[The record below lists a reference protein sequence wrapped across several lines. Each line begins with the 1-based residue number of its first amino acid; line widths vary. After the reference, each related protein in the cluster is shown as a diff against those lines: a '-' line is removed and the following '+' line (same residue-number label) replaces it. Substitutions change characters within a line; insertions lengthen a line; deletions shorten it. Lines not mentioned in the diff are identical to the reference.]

1 MPDGMI
7 RTAVGSVALWSDS
20 LRARLLCA
28 STRTSLDADT
38 WRPVRSA
45 FIRAR
50 FGGTC
55 FYRLAC
61 DECKKAA
68 ESSSKSHAFLALDL
82 TVCSTL
88 EQALRKYRAAKE
100 IGYRCE
106 HCPCAVGLRHIEIRE
121 LPLVLCLQFKRYRFA
136 MSGTTTKLDGA
147 ITFPEFLDETIE
159 AIGEVDGKCRLV
171 ECVDCMMSECNREV
185 EKKNAKLS
193 AKSEI
198 ASRAHCV
205 ATQDVGVGRVSAQD
219 PQVHQRCPQGDLVH
233 LGGEP
238 DLLLCGDRPT
248 GRKAFGGR
256 SHGPDAVPG
265 QWRAGSTHEPQ
276 DLFWC
281 GRGSRLWPL
290 PAFRPPLHASPYWP
304 RTWGATCFRSR
315 FF

>member
-1 MPDGMI
+1 MLDFAEHAPPAGGVCM
-7 RTAVGSVALWSDS
+7 
-20 LRARLLCA
+20 
-28 STRTSLDADT
+28 DADT

-159 AIGEVDGKCRLV
+159 AVGEVDGKCEQQESQEADPRASDPRHPPAGCQQGHTHRQGVLRAQL
-171 ECVDCMMSECNREV
+171 CV
-185 EKKNAKLS
+185 
-193 AKSEI
+193 
-198 ASRAHCV
+198 
-205 ATQDVGVGRVSAQD
+205 
-219 PQVHQRCPQGDLVH
+219 
-233 LGGEP
+233 
-238 DLLLCGDRPT
+238 
-248 GRKAFGGR
+248 
-256 SHGPDAVPG
+256 
-265 QWRAGSTHEPQ
+265 
-276 DLFWC
+276 
-281 GRGSRLWPL
+281 
-290 PAFRPPLHASPYWP
+290 
-304 RTWGATCFRSR
+304 
-315 FF
+315 